1 MSKIV
6 EIAPSAR
13 PGQLSNPQIA
23 RAREALVHRA
33 IAARSKSD
41 LLDLCDAND
50 LSGSAYTD
58 EIARLSGAHR
68 CLQIGNP
75 YGGSGDLANQ
85 ISQICASVTQIAN
98 AVGSDLSG
106 SAYTDVIVRL

>member
-1 MSKIV
+1 MAPAVACIQTLKIHTFEKLILRNELTGPDSAAWGFFIMKKRSVVSKIV

-58 EIARLSGAHR
+58 EIAR
-68 CLQIGNP
+68 
-75 YGGSGDLANQ
+75 
-85 ISQICASVTQIAN
+85 
-98 AVGSDLSG
+98 
-106 SAYTDVIVRL
+106 

>member
-1 MSKIV
+1 MKKRSVVSKIV

-58 EIARLSGAHR
+58 EIAR
-68 CLQIGNP
+68 
-75 YGGSGDLANQ
+75 
-85 ISQICASVTQIAN
+85 
-98 AVGSDLSG
+98 
-106 SAYTDVIVRL
+106 